1 MTRPKA
7 GFAGI
12 RMLAKERSGIHNITG
27 ISETRSSLVSG
38 LLLAETKGPSLVIVP
53 SPGRAG
59 KLGEDFAFFAEKR
72 VYTVPED
79 EGRFLRFDAKSH
91 QILEARL
98 AALTALVRREDCIVI
113 ASASAAMKILPPVRR
128 YRERS
133 VAFETGRSYERE
145 EIIRR
150 LVEMGYERIQGLV
163 EAKGQFSFR
172 GDILD
177 VYPTNQKE
185 PRRIEF
191 FDTEVD
197 SIRIYDSGTQRS
209 VQTLERCEIYP
220 GQLALLTDEER
231 EKAEPGMNPQLL
243 ERYLPLLLAETAFLW
258 DYLPDGAPVVIE
270 DPVRIRE
277 TLAFAE
283 KEYQEDFRVRLERGE
298 VKPEEIQCY
307 ARPEE
312 FASLYRKASPI
323 FLLEP
328 FERAVPEAERLA
340 SLTNLTSKQPPVYNG
355 RMDLFES
362 DLKQYI
368 KKKYT
373 VEIALGTFDREENM
387 KSFLDTVGL
396 LGKVGTTVGQLSQ
409 GAEFPGERYVLF
421 SDRDIFSNIRYARAK
436 KETKHAKPIK
446 AFTDIRKGDYVVHE
460 VHGIGKFLGVEPLDV
475 QGARKD
481 YLKISYAGEDILY
494 VPVEQMDVVQK
505 YIGGGEN
512 APRLSRLGSP
522 EWTKTKTKVKAA
534 VESMTRELL
543 ELSAHRKMENGFA
556 FPPDTVWQRD
566 FEDRFPFEETPDQ
579 LRAVR
584 EIKRDMERPVA
595 MERLLCGDVGYG
607 KTEVA
612 ARAVFKAVSA
622 GKQAAIL
629 VPTTILANQHYLTFT
644 ERFRGFPFRVD
655 VLSRF
660 RSDAEQAKTVRDLAE
675 GKVDVLI
682 GTHRML
688 SKDVKFKDLG
698 LLVIDEEQRFGV
710 QHKEAIKM
718 LRKNV
723 DVLTLSATPIPRTL
737 HMSLV
742 GIRDMSLIEEP
753 PEERY
758 PVQTY
763 VLEQDP
769 GLLAEAIRREIG
781 RNGQVYVVFNRVRGI
796 QRVAAEIQNLVPEA
810 TVSYAH
816 GQMNETE
823 LENTMMDFMN
833 GRFNVLV
840 ATTIIESGLD
850 IPNVNTIVVLDC
862 DRFGLAQ
869 LYQLRGRV
877 GRSNRMA
884 YAYLMY
890 RKDKVLSEVAEKRLR
905 AIREFTEFGS
915 GFRIAMRDLE
925 IRGAGDLLGTEQS
938 GHMMMIGY
946 ELYCK
951 LVDDA
956 VKRLSAGGTLSE
968 ETEETAE
975 TAVELDLPAFLS
987 ERYVEDELA
996 RLSAYKRIAE
1006 IRTEEDERDVTDELI
1021 DRYGDLPEEAL
1032 TLMRIARL
1040 KSLASDVGCTRVHK
1054 AAGRLTFDFAP
1065 KSLLTPERILRV
1077 MDRFGNRL
1085 LVRGGIRPSLELSVP
1100 KGADVL
1106 GDSFAV
1112 LTIVKERENP

>member
-1 MTRPKA
+1 MTLPQA

-12 RMLAKERSGIHNITG
+12 RALAKERSGIHNITG
-27 ISETRSSLVSG
+27 IAETRASLVSG
-38 LLLAETKGPSLVIVP
+38 LLLEDRKGPSLVVVP
-53 SPGRAG
+53 SPGRAE
-59 KLGEDFAFFAEKR
+59 KLGEDFAFFGGKR
-72 VYTVPED
+72 VYVAPED

-98 AALTALVRREDCIVI
+98 AVLSALVREEDCVVV
-113 ASASAAMKILPPVRR
+113 ASAAAALKYLPPK
-128 YRERS
+128 ERFRS
-133 VAFETGRSYERE
+133 RAVVFETGKDYERE
-145 EIIRR
+145 AIVRG
-150 LVEMGYERIQGLV
+150 LVAMGYERIQGTV
-163 EAKGQFSFR
+163 EARGQFSFR

-177 VYPTNQKE
+177 VFPANQKG

-197 SIRIYDSGTQRS
+197 SIRIFDAETQRS
-209 VQTLERCEIYP
+209 VRTLERCEIYP
-220 GQLALLTDEER
+220 AQLALLTEEEM
-231 EKAEPGMNPQLL
+231 EKAEPGMNPQML
-243 ERYLPLLLAETAFLW
+243 ERYLPLLLPETAFLW
-258 DYLPDGAPVVIE
+258 DYLPDGCPVVIE
-270 DPVRIRE
+270 DPSRIRE
-277 TLAFAE
+277 VLAFAE
-283 KEYQEDFRVRLERGE
+283 KEYREDFKARLERGE
-298 VKPEEIQCY
+298 VRPEEIRCY
-307 ARPEE
+307 AQPEA
-312 FASLYRKASPI
+312 FGALYRKASPV
-323 FLLEP
+323 FLLQP
-328 FERAVPEAERLA
+328 FERAVPEADRLA
-340 SLTNLTSKQPPVYNG
+340 SLTNLASKQPPVYNG
-355 RMDLFES
+355 RMDLFET
-362 DLKQYI
+362 DLKSYV

-373 VEIALGTFDREENM
+373 VDIALGSDGREENM
-387 KSFLDTVGL
+387 RSFLDTIGL
-396 LGKVGTTVGQLSQ
+396 AEKIRTVTGQLSQ
-409 GAEFPGERYVLF
+409 GAEFPGEKYILF

-460 VHGIGKFLGVEPLDV
+460 VHGIGRFLGVEPLDV

-505 YIGGGEN
+505 YIGGGDG
-512 APRLSRLGSP
+512 APRVSRLGGQ
-522 EWTKTKTKVKAA
+522 EWTKTKAKVKAA

-543 ELSAHRKMENGFA
+543 ELSAHRKLEKGFA
-556 FPPDTVWQRD
+556 FPEDTVWQRE

-644 ERFRGFPFRVD
+644 ERFDGFPFRVD

-660 RSDAEQAKTVRDLAE
+660 RTDAEQAKTVRDLAE

-688 SKDVKFKDLG
+688 SKDVVFKDLG

-763 VLEQDP
+763 VLEQDNA
-769 GLLAEAIRREIG
+769 LLAEAIRREIG
-781 RNGQVYVVFNRVRGI
+781 RGGQVYVVYNRVRGI
-796 QRVAAEIQNLVPEA
+796 QRVAAGIREIVPEA

-833 GRFNVLV
+833 GRFDVLV
-840 ATTIIESGLD
+840 STTIIESGLD
-850 IPNVNTIVVLDC
+850 IPNVNTIIVLDS

-884 YAYLMY
+884 YAYLMVQ
-890 RKDKVLSEVAEKRLR
+890 KDKALSEVAEKRLR

-956 VKRLSAGGTLSE
+956 VKRLTAGGLVPDAAE
-968 ETEETAE
+968 EEQETSI
-975 TAVELDLPAFLS
+975 ELDLPAFLP
-987 ERYVEDELA
+987 EYYIEDEIA

-1021 DRYGDLPEEAL
+1021 DRYGDLPEEAV
-1032 TLMRIARL
+1032 TLMKIARL
-1040 KSLASDVGCTRVHK
+1040 KSAAADVGCTRVRK
-1054 AAGRLTFDFAP
+1054 AAGRLLFDFAA
-1065 KSLLTPERILRV
+1065 KSSLTPERIIRI

-1085 LVRGGIRPSLELSVP
+1085 LVRGGIRPSLEVAA
-1100 KGADVL
+1100 GRETDVVKDAFDL
-1106 GDSFAV
+1106 
-1112 LTIVKERENP
+1112 LNIVKNP